1 MLREL
6 TVRNLGVIADL
17 HLDFDPGMTAVTGE
31 TGAGKTLVVEA
42 LELLMGGRGDPVLV
56 RPGADQALIEGRFL
70 LGDDEVIV
78 ARSLPA
84 TGRSRAWVNGRMATV
99 TALAELGNG
108 LVDLHG
114 QHAHQ
119 SLLAQASQRDA
130 LDAYGGIDL
139 EPLAR
144 ARHRLAALEEAL
156 ALLGGDARARAREE
170 DLLRYQVAELDGI
183 RISGPDEYERLG
195 LEQEALSSALSDRD
209 ALDGARAA
217 LEGGEGVEGTTPGV
231 LDAVATALA
240 ALTKAAPSSGA
251 ASASDQ
257 VGRSFARGL
266 EERLRSVM
274 AEIGELCSDLRRGA
288 EAIEDDPQRLA
299 EVIERRTLLKD
310 MMRKYGDTLA
320 DVLAFA
326 DRARRSLA
334 ELDLRGDRVAQMEGE
349 REVARAELDSQS
361 NAVRLARQKAA
372 PGLAGE
378 VAAHLARL
386 AMERARFEVTVGD
399 AGSGDNVC
407 FLLGA
412 NPGEP
417 PLPLNKVA
425 SGGELARAMLATR
438 LVLMGEPRTLVFD
451 EVDAG
456 IGGEA
461 ALAVGR
467 ALAELARR
475 HQVLVVTHLPQVA
488 AFADSQVSV
497 TKSEVEGRT
506 LAEARTLSGPD
517 RVVELSRMLS
527 GQPGSAKA
535 HDHAEELLAA
545 AAEIRWR

>member
-1 MLREL
+1 
-6 TVRNLGVIADL
+6 
-17 HLDFDPGMTAVTGE
+17 
-31 TGAGKTLVVEA
+31 
-42 LELLMGGRGDPVLV
+42 
-56 RPGADQALIEGRFL
+56 
-70 LGDDEVIV
+70 V
-78 ARSLPA
+78 ARSVPA
-84 TGRSRAWVNGRMATV
+84 TGRSRGWVNGRMATV
-99 TALAELGNG
+99 AALAELGNG

-139 EPLAR
+139 GPLAR
-144 ARHRLAALEEAL
+144 ARQRVAALEEAL
-156 ALLGGDARARAREE
+156 AGLGGDARARAREE

-183 RISGPDEYERLG
+183 RISGPDEYEQLG
-195 LEQEALSSALSDRD
+195 LDQEALSSARSDRD
-209 ALDGARAA
+209 ALDCARAA
-217 LEGGEGVEGTTPGV
+217 LEGGEGIDGAGPGV

-240 ALTKAAPSSGA
+240 ALSKVAPSSGA
-251 ASASDQ
+251 PSASEQ
-257 VGRSFARGL
+257 GGRPDVTGL

-288 EAIEDDPQRLA
+288 ESIEDDPQRLA
-299 EVIERRTLLKD
+299 EVIERRTLLKT
-310 MMRKYGDTLA
+310 MMRKYGDTMA

-326 DRARRSLA
+326 DRARRSLDD
-334 ELDLRGDRVAQMEGE
+334 LDRRGDRVAQLEGE

-361 NAVRLARQKAA
+361 DAVRLARQRAA

-399 AGSGDNVC
+399 AGSGDDVC
-407 FLLGA
+407 FMLGA

-467 ALAELARR
+467 ALAELAHR

-497 TKSEVEGRT
+497 TKSEVGGRT

-535 HDHAEELLAA
+535 RDHAKELLAA